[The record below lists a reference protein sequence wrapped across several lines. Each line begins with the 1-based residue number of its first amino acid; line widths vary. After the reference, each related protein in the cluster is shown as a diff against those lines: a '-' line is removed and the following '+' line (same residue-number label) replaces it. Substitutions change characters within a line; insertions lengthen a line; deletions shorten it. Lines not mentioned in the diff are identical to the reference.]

1 MNTTG
6 RKIATTASV
15 AASAANAISAVPSR
29 AARTRS
35 LPASAC
41 RKMFSRTMIASS
53 TTMPTAS
60 ARPSSVN
67 TLSVN
72 PRK

>member
-6 RKIATTASV
+6 RKMAQTASV
-15 AASAANAISAVPSR
+15 AASAAKLISSVPSR
-29 AARTRS
+29 AALTRS
-35 LPASAC
+35 LPISPW

-60 ARPSSVN
+60 ASPSSVKV
-67 TLSVN
+67 LRVK
-72 PRK
+72 PKK